1 MRCNQLKIHQ
11 FAHTSEKPFKLVNLC
26 SANNFFYILCIVL
39 KAKWAKQISKWLT
52 NKLNSILQCMQGWQK
67 AKIRGLRLLAIQ
79 DPIINFFLRPK
90 ISYIPFSHTHQC
102 EWENNERH
110 ITYCG
115 PTFHEKY
122 DLSYISVLSKNSLE
136 KCPGEKDSSSKQAYK
151 CILLRM

>member
-39 KAKWAKQISKWLT
+39 TAKWAKQISKWLT

-79 DPIINFFLRPK
+79 DPIIFFWGPK
-90 ISYIPFSHTHQC
+90 FPTYHFPTPINVNEKIMNDTLLTVDQLSMKNMIYRTLQC
-102 EWENNERH
+102 FKQKFFRKMPWRERL
-110 ITYCG
+110 
-115 PTFHEKY
+115 FF
-122 DLSYISVLSKNSLE
+122 
-136 KCPGEKDSSSKQAYK
+136 
-151 CILLRM
+151 